1 MKNAFQKTNLIFFSC
16 FLFSLPIFAQSSIS
30 GKITDANDQP
40 QPYLSVL
47 FLNASDSAYV
57 NGVVTDGDGKFT
69 AIEKN
74 SGTYLLHIKSM
85 GTVPYYKQFTLND
98 KDIDLGTLALTTDP
112 KVLKE
117 VNIIGTKKL
126 IEFSGDKMVMDLSV
140 SPVTSGLTAL
150 ELLSKVPGV
159 SVNKQS
165 QTIQIAGKTG
175 VMVMIDDR
183 PTNLTGD
190 QLAALLKSMK
200 SDEFEKVEVITNPSA
215 KYEAEG
221 TSGIINLKTKSGKM
235 YGTNY
240 SLDLGAGYSS
250 YKKFG
255 SYPKYNEGFSV
266 NVKRKKV
273 TAYVN
278 LSHNRGTDLSW
289 TEESRS
295 FLDTN
300 KSVIE
305 KQHYTEL
312 DKGQNHFF
320 SGIANLDFYLFKNTT
335 FGISVNSSV
344 FKGNKKSRQEQQ
356 INNGDDFNLY
366 NVNTDKKRSDLGS
379 FTHTNA
385 HMKQVF
391 DTLGTELLIDLDVI
405 IHDMDFRNSFDVNRF
420 SAGTSLHSSYH
431 ISRLDHPRI
440 YVIRSSFEKQ
450 LTKKTKLEVGYRS
463 RVSDTNTDFASDFV
477 NIDSLKQFTY
487 NFLENVNAAY
497 VIVKTTLGSKVDL
510 EAGLR
515 AEHTY
520 TFGSN
525 DAKKKLSEQ
534 NYVNVFPSFSLN
546 RKFDKYSLSL
556 GYSRRIG
563 RPNPYDF
570 NIFKQFNSPMN
581 YQQGNPTLIAAL
593 NNSCNVSATIKDKYF
608 IELSYVNRKNDFSEI
623 LETDTTLIPGYRL
636 TRSMT
641 GNVKGK
647 VSWLA
652 LRGYIPIEVN
662 KLWTINLQLNA
673 VVNDY
678 NFMLNE
684 ARTKVQ
690 QFCWAA
696 SCQQNFSITETFSA
710 ELNAWA
716 NSGETY
722 GFQTGKP
729 MGSIDIGFSKKIF
742 KKNGT
747 LKLNVQDPFNL
758 CNYRSTLNYDYL
770 SGNGQYNWDNRQVS
784 LNFTY
789 NFGNQNVQI
798 RQWQSKFRE
807 ANAEQKK

>member
-1 MKNAFQKTNLIFFSC
+1 MRNAFQKITLILFSC
-16 FLFSLPIFAQSSIS
+16 LLLSSSAFAQRTIS
-30 GKITDANDQP
+30 GKVTDATNQP

-47 FLNASDSAYV
+47 FLNASDSVYV

-69 AIEKN
+69 ATEKN
-74 SGTYLLHIKSM
+74 AGTYLLHIKGM
-85 GTVPYYKQFTLND
+85 GTIPYYKEVTLND
-98 KDIDLGTLALTTDP
+98 KDMDLGTITLTADP
-112 KVLKE
+112 KLLKE
-117 VNIIGTKKL
+117 VNISGTKKL

-175 VMVMIDDR
+175 VMVMIDGR

-190 QLAALLKSMK
+190 QLAAMLKSMK

-215 KYEAEG
+215 KYDAEG

-240 SLDLGAGYSS
+240 TLNLGGGYSS

-255 SYPKYNEGFSV
+255 NYPKYNEGFSV
-266 NVKRKKV
+266 SVKRKKF
-273 TAYVN
+273 TSYVN

-295 FLDTN
+295 FLDAN
-300 KSVIE
+300 KSVLE
-305 KQHYTEL
+305 KQQYTEL
-312 DKGQNHFF
+312 DKGENHFF
-320 SGIANLDFYLFKNTT
+320 SGIANLDFYLFKNTM
-335 FGISVNSSV
+335 FGFSVNSSI
-344 FKGNKKSRQEQQ
+344 FNGNKESRQEQQ
-356 INNGDDFNLY
+356 IDNGDDLNLY
-366 NVNTDKKRSDLGS
+366 NINTNKKRSDLGNY
-379 FTHTNA
+379 TLTNA

-391 DTLGTELLIDLDVI
+391 DTLGTELLIDVDVI
-405 IHDMDFRNSFDVNRF
+405 IHNMDFKNSFDVHRL
-420 SAGTSLHSSYH
+420 SASNDQQSSYN
-431 ISRLDHPRI
+431 ISRIDRPRI

-450 LTKKTKLEVGYRS
+450 LTKKTKLEIGYRS
-463 RVSDTNTDFASDFV
+463 SVSNTNTDFASDFV
-477 NIDSLKQFTY
+477 AIDSLKQFTY
-487 NFLENVNAAY
+487 NFLQNVNAAY
-497 VIVKTTLGSKVDL
+497 VIIKTQLGSKMDL

-520 TFGSN
+520 TLGTN
-525 DAKKKLSEQ
+525 GAKKKLSEQ
-534 NYVNVFPSFSLN
+534 NYVNLFPSFSLN
-546 RKFDKYSLSL
+546 RKFDQYALSL

-563 RPNPYDF
+563 RPNPY
-570 NIFKQFNSPMN
+570 NLNVFKLFISPMN
-581 YQQGNPTLIAAL
+581 YQQGNPTLIASL
-593 NNSCNVSATIKDKYF
+593 NNSYNVSATIKDKYF
-608 IELSYVNRKNDFSEI
+608 IELSYVNRKNDFAEI
-623 LETDTTLIPGYRL
+623 LETDTLLIPGYRL
-636 TRSMT
+636 SRSMM

-678 NFMLNE
+678 NYTLNE

-690 QFCWAA
+690 QFCWAI

-710 ELNAWA
+710 ELNAWV

-722 GFQTGKP
+722 GFQTGKT
-729 MGSIDIGFSKKIF
+729 MGAIDIGFSKKIF
-742 KKNGT
+742 KNNGS
-747 LKLNVQDPFNL
+747 LKLSLQDPFNF
-758 CNYRSTLNYDYL
+758 CNYKADFNYDYL
-770 SGNGQYNWDNRQVS
+770 SGKGQYNWDNRS
-784 LNFTY
+784 ILLNFTY

-807 ANAEQKK
+807 ASAEQKK

>member
-1 MKNAFQKTNLIFFSC
+1 MGNAFQKINLIFCSCLLSFSV
-16 FLFSLPIFAQSSIS
+16 FSQNSIS
-30 GKITDANDQP
+30 GKVTDAANQP
-40 QPYLSVL
+40 QPYLSIL
-47 FLNASDSAYV
+47 ILNARDSAYI
-57 NGVVTDGDGKFT
+57 NGAVTDGDGKFT
-69 AIEKN
+69 VTEKN
-74 SGTYLLHIKSM
+74 AGNYLLHIKSM
-85 GTVPYYKQFTLND
+85 GSVAYYKPLTLDD
-98 KDIDLGTLALTTDP
+98 KDLDLGTIALTTNP
-112 KVLKE
+112 KVLTAI
-117 VNIIGTKKL
+117 NIIGTKKL

-190 QLAALLKSMK
+190 QLAAMLKSMK
-200 SDEFEKVEVITNPSA
+200 SDEFENVEVITNPSA

-240 SLDLGAGYSS
+240 SLDLGGGYSS

-255 SYPKYNEGFSV
+255 NYPKYNEGFSV
-266 NVKRKKV
+266 NVKRKKY
-273 TAYVN
+273 TAYIN

-295 FLDTN
+295 FLDAN

-335 FGISVNSSV
+335 FGFSVNSSV
-344 FKGNKKSRQEQQ
+344 FNGNKKSRQEQQ
-356 INNGDDFNLY
+356 VDNADDFNLY
-366 NVNTDKKRSDLGS
+366 NINTDKKRSDLGS
-379 FTHTNA
+379 FTLTNA

-391 DTLGTELLIDLDVI
+391 DTLGTELLIDVDVI
-405 IHDMDFRNSFDVNRF
+405 VHNMDFKNSFDVNRF
-420 SAGTSLHSSYH
+420 STGTSQRSSYH
-431 ISRLDHPRI
+431 ISRLDHPRV

-450 LTKKTKLEVGYRS
+450 LTKKAKLEVGYRS
-463 RVSDTNTDFASDFV
+463 RVSNTTTDFASDFV

-497 VIVKTTLGSKVDL
+497 VIVKTKLGSKVDL

-520 TFGSN
+520 TLGSN
-525 DAKKKLSEQ
+525 GANKKLSEQ
-534 NYVNVFPSFSLN
+534 NYINLFPSFSLN
-546 RKFDKYSLSL
+546 KKFDSYALSV

-563 RPNPYDF
+563 RPNLYNF
-570 NIFKQFNSPMN
+570 NVFKLFISPMN
-581 YQQGNPTLIAAL
+581 YQQGNPTLIASL
-593 NNSCNVSATIKDKYF
+593 NNSYNVSTTIKDKYF
-608 IELSYVNRKNDFSEI
+608 VELSYVSRKNEFAEI

-636 TRSMT
+636 SRSIM

-662 KLWTINLQLNA
+662 KLWMINLQLNA

-678 NFMLNE
+678 NYTLRD
-684 ARTKVQ
+684 ARIKVQ

-710 ELNAWA
+710 ELNAWV

-722 GFQTGKP
+722 GFQTGKI
-729 MGSIDIGFSKKIF
+729 MGAIDFGISKKIF
-742 KKNGT
+742 KGNGS
-747 LKLNVQDPFNL
+747 LKLNVQDPFNF
-758 CNYRSTLNYDYL
+758 CNYRSTLNYDYIT
-770 SGNGQYNWDNRQVS
+770 GTGQYNWDNRS
-784 LNFTY
+784 IALNFTY